1 MCNIA
6 GYVGTR
12 PAAPILLDMIR
23 REEGFA
29 GGYFT
34 GIATIHEGK
43 LYYAKLTGDTEHLL
57 ANTKAAELPGTIG
70 IIHSRSNSGGGDSWA
85 HPFVTGHGEPSLAYV
100 ANGAAGPFRERMPE
114 FSALAEQLIRE
125 GYPFTSVDKAEN
137 KNYQKLSDG
146 TSIHMSDAMCQLVLR
161 NMDRGMDGVTAI
173 SEAFCEMPGD
183 IVGLL
188 LSLATPDCI
197 LWSRINRPMMVGFA
211 DHGAYLSTTA
221 WTFPTDATGTTALPP
236 LAAGCVYRDRYTAIP
251 YKNPPIEVP
260 PLTTKL
266 RRAVYDIVCKELREG
281 NKTLRDIK
289 NATSALFDGGCSQ
302 QKLLLYETLCE
313 IAKERPITLEVR
325 RVEGAREGLDAPKFY
340 MSLKTKERS
349 NERCERNSLYSSK
362 HGG

>member
-43 LYYAKLTGDTEHLL
+43 LYYAKLTGDTERLL
-57 ANTKAAELPGTIG
+57 ANTNAAELPGTIG

-85 HPFVTGHGEPSLAYV
+85 HPFVTGHGKPSLAYV

-146 TSIHMSDAMCQLVLR
+146 TSIHMSDAMCQLILR
-161 NMDRGMDGVTAI
+161 NIDRGADTATAMT
-173 SEAFCEMPGD
+173 EAFCEMPGD

-188 LSLATPDCI
+188 LSLSEPNGI
-197 LWSRINRPMMVGFA
+197 FWSRINRPMMVGFA
-211 DHGAYLSTTA
+211 AHGAYLATTA
-221 WTFPTDATGTTALPP
+221 WAFPADAQGATALPP
-236 LAAGCVYRDRYTAIP
+236 LASGCVYRDKYTVIP
-251 YKNPPIEVP
+251 YQQPPIEVA
-260 PLTTKL
+260 PLTASL
-266 RRAVYDIVCKELREG
+266 RRAAYDIIYKELQGGE
-281 NKTLRDIK
+281 KSMSELK
-289 NATSALFDGGCSQ
+289 NATSVLFDGGCSQ
-302 QKLLLYETLCE
+302 NALLAYETLCE
-313 IAKERPITLEVR
+313 IAKDHAIELRTA
-325 RVEGAREGLDAPKFY
+325 RVPGAREGIDAPKFY
-340 MSLKTKERS
+340 ISLKTI
-349 NERCERNSLYSSK
+349 
-362 HGG
+362 